1 VDRTISPALTVTPR
15 SLEALT
21 PEWQRLLHRAGN
33 AWPFLR
39 PSWLQ
44 VWLRTQ
50 APETALLLLAVED
63 GLELAGI
70 VPLLRRGERL
80 QFAGDSEICDYMDV
94 VAAPEA
100 QVATLDAALRY
111 LATQDWRELVLWGL
125 RADSPTLAALPELAA
140 RHGLDLVLENEAV
153 CPRVDLPPT
162 WDDYLLTL
170 SKKDRHELRRK
181 MRRMAEVGGTI
192 RDYDLS
198 SAGEIEA
205 AMPDFLRLHRESR
218 QDKAE
223 FMTPAMERFFLE
235 MTSTLAQED
244 LVRLFFLEVDAQR
257 VASVLAFNC
266 GDELWLYNSG
276 FDPAYAYASVGLVS
290 KAIALQRA
298 IEAGK
303 RCYDFLRG
311 AEPYKYDLGAKDL
324 AVVRATLRRPEG
336 EPAARVRDGR

>member
-1 VDRTISPALTVTPR
+1 MDRTISPALTVTPHT
-15 SLEALT
+15 LNALAADW
-21 PEWQRLLHRAGN
+21 EQLLTRAGN

-39 PSWLQ
+39 PAWLRIWQ
-44 VWLRTQ
+44 RTQ
-50 APETALLLLAVED
+50 APDADLLLLAVHD
-63 GLELAGI
+63 GQDLAGV
-70 VPLLRRGERL
+70 VPLLRGADRL

-94 VAAPEA
+94 VATPGMH
-100 QVATLDAALRY
+100 AAVLSAV
-111 LATQDWRELVLWGL
+111 LASISDDPWRELVLWGL

-140 RHGLDLVLENEAV
+140 QHGLELRLEDEAT
-153 CPRVDLPPT
+153 CPRVDLPPS

-181 MRRMAEVGGTI
+181 IRRMVEAGSNV

-198 SAGEIEA
+198 SPGEIQA

-223 FMTPAMERFFLE
+223 FMTAAMERFFLE
-235 MTSTLAQED
+235 MTATLAQEG
-244 LVRLFFLEVDAQR
+244 LIRLFFLEIDARR

-276 FDPAYAYASVGLVS
+276 FDPAYASASVGLVS

-298 IEAGK
+298 IEVGK
-303 RCYDFLRG
+303 HRYDFLRG
-311 AEPYKYDLGAKDL
+311 AEPYKYDLGAKDFR
-324 AVVRATLRRPEG
+324 VVRATLRRPAE
-336 EPAARVRDGR
+336 ACHDH